1 MKPSQTN
8 FDKAEIARRG
18 SGRPL
23 KCEAFT
29 ETIEKTSWFRGKRHK
44 IRANYW
50 LIGFFILQIGID
62 LAHSVTVFPFVHYGM
77 FSASVARPDSV
88 EVFRVSVDG
97 RLLQPGDLAIY
108 RWDMVGTPLEAYE
121 RRLATGD
128 YAFDKEKLQ
137 AGMAR
142 AGLSSLYNQL
152 KSNLYNTGSFIP
164 WYKGYL
170 GRLLGQPIGILRVD
184 KAWYR
189 WAGGGLQLVRTENW
203 ING

>member
-77 FSASVARPDSV
+77 FSESFSVHDSITL
-88 EVFRVSVDG
+88 FGVSV
-97 RLLQPGDLAIY
+97 
-108 RWDMVGTPLEAYE
+108 VG
-121 RRLATGD
+121 
-128 YAFDKEKLQ
+128 
-137 AGMAR
+137 
-142 AGLSSLYNQL
+142 
-152 KSNLYNTGSFIP
+152 
-164 WYKGYL
+164 W
-170 GRLLGQPIGILRVD
+170 V
-184 KAWYR
+184 
-189 WAGGGLQLVRTENW
+189 
-203 ING
+203 